1 MKPIRKRGRPR
12 KSSLSVNKAPFKTA
26 LKELINKPIF
36 PSNIG
41 EYPDGIQSRSSN
53 KCLPLLQENWDE
65 DNEKIKQFVSQL
77 NKIES
82 KPKTE
87 NDKNIDD
94 FTIIE
99 DFDSNDDAFNAL
111 LGINFE
117 RLDILCD
124 DENESTQ
131 EEIKKITRKSPIDH
145 FCEEGLAELSDET
158 KKMLERHDHLIFQ
171 DNLSY
176 SEQIELTINL
186 LNPNEERNYS
196 YSVIGKL
203 FNVKKGTIFNLHKR
217 NNSPKKSNGR
227 PKIVTNEQLELI
239 IQEIGNLYELK
250 KYPDIDDLI
259 DLIYEKFGIS
269 ILYDTLYR
277 NLRSLKSVKILEI
290 PIMDSTRA
298 EIPLRII
305 QKHYA
310 DLNSIFETYNIPP
323 EFCFN
328 VDESGFIDF
337 VDIKT
342 KTVVI
347 PVEAPDDLVIGTD
360 RNAKRITLIGT
371 ISLDG
376 TKLKPMIIVPNK
388 RIEKQLL
395 INGYGQRNLLIC
407 SQENG
412 FINSTIFQYW
422 ADEIFIPEILKRR
435 EETGYTGEAIL
446 LMDGCSSH
454 FSDYILDEFTYNG
467 IIPFQEPPGSSDQVQ
482 ALDLG
487 IFGVQK
493 HIKPKIKTNNAFNDI
508 SKNIQQIYNSWIRAT
523 YPDLIVSA
531 FNQAGIFTIE
541 IDGSDVVRADVR
553 KARAVRGIE
562 HIPCQNEYSGNKT
575 VKVERF

>member
-1 MKPIRKRGRPR
+1 MKPIRRRGRPR
-12 KSSLSVNKAPFKTA
+12 TLCLLTDKAQFKIA
-26 LKELINKPIF
+26 LEELMNKPIF
-36 PSNIG
+36 PPNIG
-41 EYPDGIQSRSSN
+41 EYPNGIQSRSSN
-53 KCLPLLQENWDE
+53 ACLPLLQENWDE
-65 DNEKIKQFVSQL
+65 DNEKIKQIISQL
-77 NKIES
+77 NEIES

-87 NDKNIDD
+87 NDENIDD
-94 FTIIE
+94 FTII
-99 DFDSNDDAFNAL
+99 DDLDSNDDTFN
-111 LGINFE
+111 
-117 RLDILCD
+117 LDIDSEKSFFD
-124 DENESTQ
+124 DESQTTT
-131 EEIKKITRKSPIDH
+131 EEIKKITRKPPIDY
-145 FCEEGLAELSDET
+145 FYEEGLVELSDET
-158 KKMLERHDHLIFQ
+158 RKMLERHDHLIFQ

-186 LNPNEERNYS
+186 LNPNNESNYS

-217 NNSPKKSNGR
+217 NNSPKKANGR
-227 PKIVTNEQLELI
+227 PKILANEQLEMI

-250 KYPDIDDLI
+250 NYPDIDDLI
-259 DLIYEKFGIS
+259 DLIYAKFGIT
-269 ILYDTLYR
+269 IVYDTLYR
-277 NLRSLKSVKILEI
+277 NLKSINSVKILEI
-290 PIMDSTRA
+290 PIMDSIRA
-298 EIPLRII
+298 EVPLQVIE
-305 QKHYA
+305 KHYA
-310 DLNSIFETYNIPP
+310 DLNSILETYNIPP

-347 PVEAPDDLVIGTD
+347 PVEAPDDLVLGTD
-360 RNAKRITLIGT
+360 RNAKRVTLIGT

-395 INGYGQRNLLIC
+395 INGYGERNLLIC

-412 FINSTIFQYW
+412 FINSAIFQYW
-422 ADEIFIPEILKRR
+422 ASEIFIPEVIKRR

-454 FSDYILDEFTYNG
+454 FSDYVLDEFTYYG

-493 HIKPKIKTNNAFNDI
+493 HFKTKIKTNSAFNDL

-531 FNQAGIFTIE
+531 FNQAGIFTIQIE
-541 IDGSDVVRADVR
+541 GLDVVRADVR